1 MGLQD
6 EYGLALHEAC
16 RSPRW
21 TSCVSEAQI
30 NAVGWRDGVGG
41 RTLNTEMAAE
51 GEVSVR
57 RTARSGGAL
66 ALR

>member
-30 NAVGWRDGVGG
+30 NAVGWRDGVVGE
-41 RTLNTEMAAE
+41 NFDIEMAAE